1 MPDSFNNSH
10 FRYVFG
16 LSFEKILAKHEYYD
30 LYIVIYEWNLVF
42 LQPNFKDIL
51 YE

>member
-1 MPDSFNNSH
+1 MPSSLNKSYFQ
-10 FRYVFG
+10 YIFG
-16 LSFEKILAKHEYYD
+16 HCLEKILAKLEYYD
-30 LYIVIYEWNLVF
+30 LCIVIYEWNLVF

>member
-1 MPDSFNNSH
+1 MSSSLNNSH
-10 FRYVFG
+10 FRYIFG
-16 LSFEKILAKHEYYD
+16 HSLEKILAKHEYYD

-42 LQPNFKDIL
+42 LQTNFKDIL